1 MAEVHPQPQTLGFL
15 PIGPAKYLMAIEWVT
30 VAIAPADVAAW
41 VSITAL
47 HDARGISVTI

>member
-41 VSITAL
+41 VSVADL
-47 HDARGISVTI
+47 YNAGGISVTV